1 MLTWRK
7 SNVKIKYYFFEFS
20 MGYALTTKSQVTVP
34 KAVRQA
40 LHVGPGQ
47 EIDYKVQ
54 ANGTVMMFPVKKP
67 GKKENPFLKYV
78 GTGVSG
84 MTTEEIL
91 NETRGEGW
99 NQ

>member
-1 MLTWRK
+1 MGHAIT
-7 SNVKIKYYFFEFS
+7 VKGQI
-20 MGYALTTKSQVTVP
+20 TIP
-34 KAVRQA
+34 KAMRD
-40 LHVGPGQ
+40 HMGVGHGQ
-47 EIDYKVQ
+47 VLEF
-54 ANGTVMMFPVKKP
+54 AARPNGEVVMFPAKKTEP
-67 GKKENPFLKYV
+67 GENPFLKWM

>member
-1 MLTWRK
+1 
-7 SNVKIKYYFFEFS
+7 
-20 MGYALTTKSQVTVP
+20 MGHALTVKGQVTIP
-34 KAVRQA
+34 KAMREHMGVAQ
-40 LHVGPGQ
+40 GQ
-47 EIDYKVQ
+47 EIEFVAQ
-54 ANGTVMMFPVKKP
+54 PNGQVLMFPAKVTRP
-67 GKKENPFLKYV
+67 KENPFLKWI

>member
-1 MLTWRK
+1 
-7 SNVKIKYYFFEFS
+7 
-20 MGYALTTKSQVTVP
+20 MGHALTVKGQITIP
-34 KAVRQA
+34 KAMREHMGVVQ
-40 LHVGPGQ
+40 GQ
-47 EIDYKVQ
+47 EIEFVAQ
-54 ANGTVMMFPVKKP
+54 PNGQVLMFPAKP
-67 GKKENPFLKYV
+67 ANPLENPFLKWI

>member
-1 MLTWRK
+1 
-7 SNVKIKYYFFEFS
+7 

-34 KAVRQA
+34 KAVRKA
-40 LHVGPGQ
+40 LGVEPGQ
-47 EIDYKVQ
+47 EIDYEVKP
-54 ANGTVMMFPVKKP
+54 NGQVFIFPVKKAEVP
-67 GKKENPFLKYV
+67 PENPFLKWI

>member
-1 MLTWRK
+1 MGHAVT
-7 SNVKIKYYFFEFS
+7 VK
-20 MGYALTTKSQVTVP
+20 GQVTIP
-34 KAVRQA
+34 KAMREHMGV
-40 LHVGPGQ
+40 VKGQ
-47 EIDYKVQ
+47 EIEFVAQ
-54 ANGTVMMFPVKKP
+54 PNGQVLMFAVKP
-67 GKKENPFLKYV
+67 AVPQENPFLKWI

>member
-1 MLTWRK
+1 
-7 SNVKIKYYFFEFS
+7 
-20 MGYALTTKSQVTVP
+20 MGHALTVKGQITIP
-34 KAVRQA
+34 KAMREHMGVVR
-40 LHVGPGQ
+40 GQ
-47 EIDYKVQ
+47 EIEFVAQ
-54 ANGTVMMFPVKKP
+54 PNGQVLMFPAKP
-67 GKKENPFLKYV
+67 AQPLENPFLKWI

>member
-1 MLTWRK
+1 MAH
-7 SNVKIKYYFFEFS
+7 
-20 MGYALTTKSQVTVP
+20 ALTVKGQITIP
-34 KAVRQA
+34 KAMREHMGVVQ
-40 LHVGPGQ
+40 GQ
-47 EIDYKVQ
+47 EIEFVAQ
-54 ANGTVMMFPVKKP
+54 PNGQVLMFPAKTAQP
-67 GKKENPFLKYV
+67 LENPFLKWI

>member
-1 MLTWRK
+1 
-7 SNVKIKYYFFEFS
+7 
-20 MGYALTTKSQVTVP
+20 MGYALTVKGQVTIP
-34 KAVRQA
+34 KAMRD
-40 LHVGPGQ
+40 HMGVGQGLELEFVAQPGGQ
-47 EIDYKVQ
+47 VL
-54 ANGTVMMFPVKKP
+54 MFPAKP
-67 GKKENPFLKYV
+67 VQPKENPFLKWI

>member
-1 MLTWRK
+1 
-7 SNVKIKYYFFEFS
+7 

-40 LHVGPGQ
+40 LHVGPGE

-54 ANGTVMMFPVKKP
+54 ANGTVVMFPVKKP
-67 GKKENPFLKYV
+67 DVSAENPFLKWI